1 MKRKAVK
8 IIAWT
13 LGTILLLTL
22 AFFAN
27 AFFGNPVSGALA
39 RRSARQLLAREHP
52 GTDYVIRDVGYNFKT
67 GGYWIHIESPS
78 SPDGAFAVYTDG
90 LGRYSYDTFEEMVLR
105 RGNTARRLDM
115 AYRAAGDA
123 VFDAPDFP
131 FDTDVEFTE
140 LEFADSD
147 YPFAIPPEE
156 LELDGEY
163 DLAELGARAGRL
175 VIYFQD
181 EDLSPERLAELLPAV
196 KERLLAAGVPFRTVD
211 AVLRRPKPQD
221 GSPWDPEQLNILDFP
236 SEDIDAPDLA
246 ERIAAADAAAKA
258 YYAKMDEENAKA
270 IAEAAGRD

>member
-67 GGYWIHIESPS
+67 GGYWIQIESPS

-131 FDTDVEFTE
+131 LTRTWN
-140 LEFADSD
+140 
-147 YPFAIPPEE
+147 
-156 LELDGEY
+156 
-163 DLAELGARAGRL
+163 
-175 VIYFQD
+175 
-181 EDLSPERLAELLPAV
+181 SPSWNLPT
-196 KERLLAAGVPFRTVD
+196 RTTPSPS
-211 AVLRRPKPQD
+211 RRRSWSWT
-221 GSPWDPEQLNILDFP
+221 GSMIWRSWGPGPGGW
-236 SEDIDAPDLA
+236 
-246 ERIAAADAAAKA
+246 
-258 YYAKMDEENAKA
+258 
-270 IAEAAGRD
+270 